1 MTVAAPD
8 DRRPPLAQA
17 AAWASRVMTVAFEMV
32 LPGLIGIWID
42 RKLGTKAVFTLAGFG
57 LGFSVALWHLLQLA
71 KRPPDLQGKA
81 PQRKDAMKQPKNQ
94 EPN

>member
-1 MTVAAPD
+1 MAAPD

-17 AAWASRVMTVAFEMV
+17 VAWASRVMTVAFEMV

-57 LGFSVALWHLLQLA
+57 LGLSVALWHLLQLT
-71 KRPPDLQGKA
+71 KKPSDLQGKA
-81 PQRKDAMKQPKNQ
+81 PQRKDAMKQPKDQ

>member
-1 MTVAAPD
+1 MTVA
-8 DRRPPLAQA
+8 L
-17 AAWASRVMTVAFEMV
+17 EMV
-32 LPGLIGIWID
+32 LPGVLGIWID
-42 RKLGTKAVFTLAGFG
+42 RQLGYKAAFTLAGFG